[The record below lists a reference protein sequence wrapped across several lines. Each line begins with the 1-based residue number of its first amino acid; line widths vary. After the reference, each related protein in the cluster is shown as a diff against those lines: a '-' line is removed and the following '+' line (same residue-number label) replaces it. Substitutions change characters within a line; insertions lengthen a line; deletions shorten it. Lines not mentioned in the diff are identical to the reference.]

1 MLHGFSG
8 GMGTGKSLNA
18 IKFIIEEDKFAGRPI
33 YYHGIRVLL
42 LDYDVC
48 NSFQG
53 WLYGVYWPAN
63 SHNKALQ
70 KKLEQIETE
79 NRLATIEDFPYLS
92 YHYKK
97 HDPFKQWLHWFKKL
111 ASPNRIKLFNEALD
125 VLELDEDSISYQ
137 DIEHL
142 DLSWKK
148 FEDPTE
154 IHTIPAGAVALVD
167 EVQNIWP
174 PRPSSRAVPDDVK
187 FVTTHRHR
195 GNDLVYISQ
204 DFSDTDQI
212 IRRRLQQYVHY
223 EFAGGDWLYRYSHN
237 KGFDPKNKAD
247 LATAEEK
254 KVKRDNK
261 YYGVYLSSVK
271 HTQKPKMDP
280 KLKAGLTMLITA
292 VLGISAIAYYLT
304 NFVFAQ
310 VAPNESL
317 ATEPSQNTTQN
328 QASTSTLEV
337 KTPNEVYLSRF
348 SPRLESLPFSAP
360 LYDGL
365 TTDGNQ
371 YPELTCVIVNNDCSC
386 YTQQATAYAIDLQ
399 VCINMARFGYF
410 DPFKSVDGEGQT
422 ANKNKSAG
430 SKNNLNTGG
439 IF

>member
-8 GMGTGKSLNA
+8 GMGAGKSLNA

-42 LDYDVC
+42 LDYHVC
-48 NSFQG
+48 DSFQG
-53 WLYGVYWPAN
+53 WLYGIYWPAN

-111 ASPNRIKLFNEALD
+111 ASPKRIQLFNEALD
-125 VLELDEDSISYQ
+125 VLEIDEDSITYQ

-142 DLSWKK
+142 DLSWTK
-148 FEDPTE
+148 FDDPTE

-174 PRPSSRAVPDDVK
+174 PRPSSRAMSEDVK

-204 DFSDTDQI
+204 DFLDTDQI
-212 IRRRLQQYVHY
+212 IRRRMQQYVHY
-223 EFAGGDWLYRYSHN
+223 EFAGGDWLYQYSHN
-237 KGFDPKNKAD
+237 KGFDPKNKTD
-247 LATAEEK
+247 LAAAEEK

-271 HTQKPKMDP
+271 HTQKPKIDP
-280 KLKAGLTMLITA
+280 RLKKGLTMIISA
-292 VLGISAIAYYLT
+292 VLGISAIAYYLA

-310 VAPNESL
+310 VPQDESI
-317 ATEPSQNTTQN
+317 TNSEQVTTQDPI
-328 QASTSTLEV
+328 SESPVEE
-337 KTPNEVYLSRF
+337 KTPDETYLSRF
-348 SPRLESLPFSAP
+348 SPRLNSLPFSAP

-371 YPELTCVIVNNDCSC
+371 YPELTCVIVNNDCGC
-386 YTQQATAYAIDLQ
+386 YTQQATAYAINLEI
-399 VCINMARFGYF
+399 CINVARFGYF
-410 DPFKSVDGEGQT
+410 DPFKSVDGHEQRTKRGQST
-422 ANKNKSAG
+422 G
-430 SKNNLNTGG
+430 SKNELNTGG